1 MTGSHVSEDGSTL
14 MPDRRN
20 RAANGFMQKEP
31 PVEMPQAAFAPE
43 LDGKRY
49 LHDAQNGI
57 L

>member
-20 RAANGFMQKEP
+20 RAANGFMHKEP